1 MKVIVV
7 KYLIFNHTVPN
18 MQQSFDLN
26 FIPIFLKVVDLSSFS
41 GAAKALGMQ
50 KSTVSRAVAA
60 LEDHIGAQLLFR
72 TSRKVVATVAGQSL
86 YANCRAGY
94 ISLEEGILATS
105 RQSRGLE
112 GTIRLTALEDV
123 GTSWLAPML
132 GKFAEAYPKISFDL
146 VFTTESLDLVG
157 DSIDVALRVGRLT
170 QSSHR
175 VRKVGTVAFM
185 LAASPAYLARFPNE
199 LDIEALAS
207 VDIISYA
214 SFRVQDKGI
223 ELVNDGE
230 RHKLRLTPRFQT
242 TSTLVAHELALLG
255 HGVAMLPDFLC
266 TESFR
271 TLRLRP
277 VCRGWSFCR
286 KAVSIVTPSGAQR
299 SQAVNLFTEFLAA
312 QMREKL
318 Y

>member
-1 MKVIVV
+1 MIVV
-7 KYLIFNHTVPN
+7 KYLIWNHTVPE

-26 FIPIFLKVVDLSSFS
+26 FVPIFLKVVDLCSFS

-60 LEDHIGAQLLFR
+60 LEEHIGAQLFFR
-72 TSRKVVATVAGQSL
+72 TSRKVVPTVAGHSL
-86 YANCRAGY
+86 YANCRASY
-94 ISLEEGILATS
+94 HSLEEGILATS
-105 RQSRGLE
+105 RQSQRLE

-146 VFTTESLDLVG
+146 VFTTEPLDLVG
-157 DSIDVALRVGRLT
+157 ESIDVAVRVGKLT

-175 VRKVGTVAFM
+175 VRKIGTVSFI
-185 LAASPAYLARFPNE
+185 LAASPAYLARFANE
-199 LDIEALAS
+199 LVVEDLKT
-207 VDIISYA
+207 VDFISYS
-214 SFRVQDKGI
+214 SFRVQDKGV
-223 ELVNDGE
+223 ELVNNGE
-230 RHKLRLTPRFQT
+230 RQKLRIKPKFQT

-255 HGVAMLPDFLC
+255 QGVAMLPDFLC
-266 TESFR
+266 AESFR

-277 VCRGWSFCR
+277 VCKGWSFSR
-286 KAVSIVTPSGAQR
+286 KAVSVVTPSSAQR
-299 SQAVNLFTEFLAA
+299 SHAVNLFTEFLAN

-318 Y
+318 F